1 MERGPRGAQFITLQ
15 EDAALLRGMLPSVA
29 LPQPSIRW
37 KTSTWG
43 PTSGKGCLS
52 LLDPTVGM
60 LVGRSRENRNL
71 SHGGREPDP
80 SSERGAPQKPEVT
93 QKVFGAAFPFLY
105 FISTA
110 RPLRAR
116 GHVFI
121 SV

>member
-15 EDAALLRGMLPSVA
+15 EDAALFKRDAAECGSPTTFYPVE
-29 LPQPSIRW
+29 
-37 KTSTWG
+37 TSTWG
-43 PTSGKGCLS
+43 PTSSKGCLS
-52 LLDPTVGM
+52 LSDPTVGM
-60 LVGRSRENRNL
+60 LVGRSRENLNL
-71 SHGGREPDP
+71 RHGGREPDP

-105 FISTA
+105 YISPA